1 MTQGQNEAKPRPLE
15 STPLLALPAAV
26 SFTHVAQLDL
36 LPQTKGSPC
45 PFQAPGSILEIP
57 TEPFFHH
64 GTGFSA
70 TPSPTLFIYQLT
82 RHFSDRSSASCGE
95 LRASRLCPLQLSVHE
110 TSLTALAAQA
120 RGGP

>member
-15 STPLLALPAAV
+15 STPLLALPVAV

-57 TEPFFHH
+57 TEPFFIMVLD
-64 GTGFSA
+64 FLPPLRPLCS
-70 TPSPTLFIYQLT
+70 FINSLGI
-82 RHFSDRSSASCGE
+82 SLIEAV
-95 LRASRLCPLQLSVHE
+95 PLVE
-110 TSLTALAAQA
+110 N
-120 RGGP
+120 